1 MFILSRLSDN
11 IRVQPS
17 ELSKPPLQSV
27 TEVIQERYFDKVIP
41 QLGLVVTLYDV
52 LSIEG
57 GFIHPNDGAAYFKV
71 EFRVV
76 VFRPFVGEV
85 ITGKLRTCS
94 KEGLYISLGDFFDD
108 VFVPEHALQEPSFFN
123 DVEKL
128 WLWKFDGKKGT
139 ADVDGWTIGS
149 VRLAKHCF
157 DTFSHVCSTCGVTLQ
172 AMTCLWT

>member
-1 MFILSRLSDN
+1 MFILSRLSDD
-11 IRVQPS
+11 IRVLPS

-27 TEVIQERYFDKVIP
+27 TEVIQERYFDRVIP

-85 ITGKLRTCS
+85 ITGKLRACG
-94 KEGLYISLGDFFDD
+94 KEGLYISLGEFFDD

-128 WLWKFDGKKGT
+128 WLWKFDGK
-139 ADVDGWTIGS
+139 
-149 VRLAKHCF
+149 
-157 DTFSHVCSTCGVTLQ
+157 GVQQMAVTRVLSAFCPMVHLMYQ
-172 AMTCLWT
+172 A

>member
-1 MFILSRLSDN
+1 MPSAIPVHPHSNLMFILSRLSDD
-11 IRVQPS
+11 IRVLPS

-27 TEVIQERYFDKVIP
+27 TEVIQERYFDRVIP

-85 ITGKLRTCS
+85 ITGKLRACG
-94 KEGLYISLGDFFDD
+94 KEGLYISLGEFFDD

-128 WLWKFDGKKGT
+128 WLWKFDGK
-139 ADVDGWTIGS
+139 
-149 VRLAKHCF
+149 
-157 DTFSHVCSTCGVTLQ
+157 GVQQMAVTRVLSAFCPMVHLMYQ
-172 AMTCLWT
+172 A